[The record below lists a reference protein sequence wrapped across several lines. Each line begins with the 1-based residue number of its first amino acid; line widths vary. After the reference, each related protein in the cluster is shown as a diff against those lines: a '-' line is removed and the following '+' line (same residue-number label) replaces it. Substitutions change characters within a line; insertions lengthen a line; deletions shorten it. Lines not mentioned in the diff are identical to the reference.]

1 MSFNTFEN
9 TNLDFDVSLIKMSRT
24 RDANK
29 TLKDVIESTTPIDPA
44 AVLSLD
50 LRESS
55 LAMGFVGSITINN
68 KFKILDNLD
77 ITTNSPHEVYIVI
90 KITDLD
96 LQQIADIPAE
106 DKCITLIGF
115 INNTSSGAISIID
128 TVVIFEFE
136 EAFIAALKQTQT
148 LRAFFGE
155 TNINVISL
163 ANKFNR
169 QLFKLGNNDEDIVTA
184 DSVTPNVQHD
194 IKTAFNNF
202 DGNDPSVYD
211 AMQEMLKES
220 TAGGSSIYG
229 PGRVSFFR
237 FVNRLSD
244 FEDDNSE
251 VLRQLQYGP
260 FLSDRHLQF
269 VRSVLEYNFD
279 GDYSDV
285 YTEKFTLGPLAEA
298 TGDPNTNLYNN
309 IESYNISRANTGELK
324 QTIWGDYRLDQTNI
338 SQDLSLFTPATHP
351 FSKIQ
356 KEFTQINLPD
366 LPVGLNLPVFEDG
379 TLKDFHINL
388 NTTSSDIFVVN
399 SRIQNEN
406 KIANLVHK
414 SFLTIVETIT
424 FKVKGSVIRRPNTF
438 IWIENGKEEE
448 PYKKLW
454 YINSVEHVFA
464 SGKYTTNIVATKIF
478 GNVTLDD
485 FGFNLSETPFGG
497 TDGQRGSRDLS
508 NAV

>member
-1 MSFNTFEN
+1 MSFNIFEN

-24 RDANK
+24 RDENK
-29 TLKDVIESTTPIDPA
+29 TLKDVIESTTPIEPA

-55 LAMGFVGSITINN
+55 LGMGFVGSITINN

-77 ITTNSPHEVYIVI
+77 ITTNSPHEVYIAI

-115 INNTSSGAISIID
+115 INNTSSGAINIID
-128 TVVIFEFE
+128 TVVVFEFE

-148 LRAFFGE
+148 LRNFFNE
-155 TNINVISL
+155 DNIDVISL

-169 QLFKLGNNDEDIVTA
+169 QLFKLGNEDEDIVTA
-184 DSVTPNVQHD
+184 DSVTPNIKHN
-194 IKTAFNNF
+194 IKTAFNNH

-211 AMQEMLKES
+211 AMQEMLKET
-220 TAGGSSIYG
+220 TAGEVVYDK

-251 VLRQLQYGP
+251 VIRQLQFGP

-269 VRSVLEYNFD
+269 VRSVLENNLD

-298 TGDPNTNLYNN
+298 SDDPSTNLYNN

-324 QTIWGDYRLDQTNI
+324 ETIWGDYRLDKI
-338 SQDLSLFTPATHP
+338 IPGQDLSIPSPTTKR

-356 KEFTQINLPD
+356 KDFIKINLPD
-366 LPVGLNLPVFEDG
+366 LPVGLNLPVFIDG
-379 TLKDFHINL
+379 ELKDFHIDFNA
-388 NTTSSDIFVVN
+388 TSSNDDVDR
-399 SRIQNEN
+399 SRIQNQN

-454 YINSVEHVFA
+454 YVNSVEHVFA
-464 SGKYTTNIVATKIF
+464 SGKYTTSIVATKIF
-478 GNVTLDD
+478 GNVTLND
-485 FGFNLSETPFGG
+485 FGVSLGEIPLGG
-497 TDGQRGSRDLS
+497 TDGRPDRTGE
-508 NAV
+508 A

>member
-1 MSFNTFEN
+1 MSFNIFEN

-24 RDANK
+24 RDETK
-29 TLKDVIESTTPIDPA
+29 TLKDVIESTTPIEPA

-55 LAMGFVGSITINN
+55 LGMGFSGSITINN

-77 ITTNSPHEVYIVI
+77 ITTNSPYEVYIAI

-115 INNTSSGAISIID
+115 ISNTSSGAINIID

-148 LRAFFGE
+148 LRNFYNE
-155 TNINVISL
+155 DNIDVISL
-163 ANKFNR
+163 ANKFNDGF
-169 QLFKLGNNDEDIVTA
+169 FKLKDNSIIVTA
-184 DSVTPNVQHD
+184 DSVTPNIKHN
-194 IKTAFNNF
+194 IKTAFNNH
-202 DGNDPSVYD
+202 DGDDPSVYD
-211 AMQEMLKES
+211 AMQEMLKET
-220 TAGGSSIYG
+220 TAGEGVYDQ

-251 VLRQLQYGP
+251 VIRQLQFGP

-269 VRSVLEYNFD
+269 VRSVLENNLD

-298 TGDPNTNLYNN
+298 SDDPSTNLYNN

-324 QTIWGDYRLDQTNI
+324 ETIWGDYRLDKI
-338 SQDLSLFTPATHP
+338 IPGQDLAP
-351 FSKIQ
+351 FSPNTKLFSEIQ
-356 KEFTQINLPD
+356 KDFIEINLPD
-366 LPVGLNLPVFEDG
+366 LPVGLNLPVFIDRE
-379 TLKDFHINL
+379 LKDFHIDFNA
-388 NTTSSDIFVVN
+388 TSSNDDVDR
-399 SRIQNEN
+399 SRIQNQN

-438 IWIENGKEEE
+438 IWIEDGKEEE
-448 PYKKLW
+448 SYKKLW
-454 YINSVEHVFA
+454 YVNSVEHVFA
-464 SGKYTTNIVATKIF
+464 SGKYTTQIVATKIF
-478 GNVTLDD
+478 GNVSRND
-485 FGFNLSETPFGG
+485 FVLSLSEIPLGG
-497 TDGQRGSRDLS
+497 TDDASELEF
-508 NAV
+508 NI

>member
-1 MSFNTFEN
+1 MSFNIFEN

-24 RDANK
+24 RDADK
-29 TLKDVIESTTPIDPA
+29 IKDVIESTTPITPA

-68 KFKILDNLD
+68 KFKILDDLD
-77 ITTNSPHEVYIVI
+77 ITTNSPHEVYIAI

-115 INNTSSGAISIID
+115 INNTSSGSISIID

-136 EAFIAALKQTQT
+136 EAFIAALKQTQS
-148 LRAFFGE
+148 LQFSDE
-155 TNINVISL
+155 TNIDVISL
-163 ANKFNR
+163 ANKFNTQVFR
-169 QLFKLGNNDEDIVTA
+169 RKIVTSDPIVTA
-184 DSVTPNVQHD
+184 DSVAPNVKHD
-194 IKTAFNNF
+194 IKTAFNNV

-220 TAGGSSIYG
+220 TAGGGSKYD

-251 VLRQLQYGP
+251 VIRQLQYGP

-285 YTEKFTLGPLAEA
+285 YTEKFTLGPLAET

-324 QTIWGDYRLDQTNI
+324 QTIWGDYRLDQTHI
-338 SQDLSLFTPATHP
+338 TQDLAVFTPATYP
-351 FSKIQ
+351 FSRIQ
-356 KEFTQINLPD
+356 NDFIRINLPD

-379 TLKDFHINL
+379 TLKDFHINI
-388 NTTSSDIFVVN
+388 NNTSSDIFVGN
-399 SRIQNEN
+399 SRIQNQN

-424 FKVKGSVIRRPNTF
+424 FKVKGNVIRRPNTF

-485 FGFNLSETPFGG
+485 FGFSLANQPLGG
-497 TDGQRGSRDLS
+497 TDGLTDFSAFG
-508 NAV
+508 

>member
-1 MSFNTFEN
+1 MSFNIFEN

-24 RDANK
+24 RDENK
-29 TLKDVIESTTPIDPA
+29 TLKDVIESTTPIEPA

-55 LAMGFVGSITINN
+55 LGMGFVGSITINN

-77 ITTNSPHEVYIVI
+77 ITTNSPHEVYIAI

-115 INNTSSGAISIID
+115 INNTSSGAINIID
-128 TVVIFEFE
+128 TVVVFEFE

-148 LRAFFGE
+148 LRNFFNE
-155 TNINVISL
+155 DNIDVISL

-169 QLFKLGNNDEDIVTA
+169 QLFKLGNEDEDIVTA
-184 DSVTPNVQHD
+184 DSVTPNIKHN
-194 IKTAFNNF
+194 IKTAFNNH

-211 AMQEMLKES
+211 AMQEMLKET
-220 TAGGSSIYG
+220 TAGEVVYDQ

-251 VLRQLQYGP
+251 VIRQLQFGP

-269 VRSVLEYNFD
+269 VRSVLENNLD

-298 TGDPNTNLYNN
+298 SDDPSTNLYNN

-324 QTIWGDYRLDQTNI
+324 ETIWGDYRLDKI
-338 SQDLSLFTPATHP
+338 IPGQDLSIPSPTTKR

-356 KEFTQINLPD
+356 KDFIKINLPD
-366 LPVGLNLPVFEDG
+366 LPVGLNLPVFIDG
-379 TLKDFHINL
+379 ELKDFHIDFNA
-388 NTTSSDIFVVN
+388 TSSNDDVDR
-399 SRIQNEN
+399 SRIQNQN

-454 YINSVEHVFA
+454 YVNSVEHVFA
-464 SGKYTTNIVATKIF
+464 SGKYTTSIVATKIF
-478 GNVTLDD
+478 GNVTLND
-485 FGFNLSETPFGG
+485 FGVSLGEIPLGG
-497 TDGQRGSRDLS
+497 TDGRPDRTGE
-508 NAV
+508 A

>member
-1 MSFNTFEN
+1 MSFNIFEN

-24 RDANK
+24 RDETK

-55 LAMGFVGSITINN
+55 LAMGFAGSITINN

-77 ITTNSPHEVYIVI
+77 ITTNSPHEVYIAI

-115 INNTSSGAISIID
+115 ISNTSSGAINIID
-128 TVVIFEFE
+128 TIVIFEFE

-148 LRAFFGE
+148 LRNFYDE
-155 TNINVISL
+155 DNIDVISL
-163 ANKFNR
+163 ANKFNANF
-169 QLFKLGNNDEDIVTA
+169 FKLRDNDVIVTA
-184 DSVTPNVQHD
+184 DSVTTNIKHN
-194 IKTAFNNF
+194 IKTAFNNH
-202 DGNDPSVYD
+202 DGDDPSIYD
-211 AMQEMLKES
+211 AMQEMLKET
-220 TAGGSSIYG
+220 TAGEVVYDK

-251 VLRQLQYGP
+251 VIRQLQFGP

-298 TGDPNTNLYNN
+298 SGDPNTNLYNN
-309 IESYNISRANTGELK
+309 IESYNISRANTSKLK
-324 QTIWGDYRLDQTNI
+324 ETIWGDYRLDKI
-338 SQDLSLFTPATHP
+338 IPGQDLAP
-351 FSKIQ
+351 FSPSTKHFSQIQ
-356 KEFTQINLPD
+356 QDFIKINLPD
-366 LPVGLNLPVFEDG
+366 LPVGLNLPVFIDG
-379 TLKDFHINL
+379 ELKDFHIDFNA
-388 NTTSSDIFVVN
+388 TSSDNDVDR
-399 SRIQNEN
+399 SRIQNQN

-464 SGKYTTNIVATKIF
+464 SGKYTTKIVATKIF

-485 FGFNLSETPFGG
+485 FGFSLANQPLGG
-497 TDGQRGSRDLS
+497 TDLPQVPPGS
-508 NAV
+508 V